1 MNPAHFDDPQVLKHS
16 LLILFQQAF
25 RIGHDSTVLDGKPEK
40 RRKYDFCRPKRA
52 RTGGKM
58 NFVGN
63 N

>member
-40 RRKYDFCRPKRA
+40 RRKYDFAGRNMREQA
-52 RTGGKM
+52 GK
-58 NFVGN
+58 
-63 N
+63 